1 MLRKGRADPQT
12 FGDQLLNQKCGPEG
26 THGYGCWFMGPVR
39 GSGIFVHV
47 GRTVAFADRAAAAE
61 AGFSPYAA
69 SDGVPLL
76 LPGTSAT
83 DAKFTEEWND
93 CSYGCTAL
101 LRGLDSV
108 QIGSLPAWEFLN
120 EIVLVSPS
128 CTARTSP
135 LSTTCVPGLTLRTGW
150 AASKPCT
157 CLEGPELNCD
167 GGTVEPADAPPGV
180 SSMTLTRQ
188 RCRRQISRAR
198 RTGFVSVLV
207 LGAEPTW
214 WAPNYRALND
224 AELAFGCPQYDD
236 AKLKLLSS
244 GVLRQRGGIVVPMFE
259 MQRALFAPGETPD
272 EDPPPGV
279 AAPPM
284 NVFATFEG
292 KMAGKAKTAAWLRA
306 HGLGEHAIREYP
318 VEKTLA
324 LPNPPLPLVVKPTH
338 GWGGVGI
345 QIVRDRE
352 ALHAAVH
359 AIRVATREAAKTDA
373 AKAVNRPII
382 QEAVLSAEEWG
393 VYFSAFRGELL
404 NATCLRFVF
413 ASELFVR
420 RGSQGDG
427 LSQRVQSPCSE
438 CPFGLAALRRLV
450 AETRYHGWGCLA
462 IKPRP
467 NNGPGAFIEMNTRVG
482 ASLLSQELKDT
493 FVGMIHTFAG
503 KLVAAKSRRRH
514 S

>member
-1 MLRKGRADPQT
+1 
-12 FGDQLLNQKCGPEG
+12 
-26 THGYGCWFMGPVR
+26 MGPVR

-108 QIGSLPAWEFLN
+108 QIGSLPTWEFLN

-284 NVFATFEG
+284 DVFATFEG

-404 NATCLRFVF
+404 NATCLRLSLHRSSSCGADLRAM
-413 ASELFVR
+413 ASASASRAPAASAPSDSQLFV
-420 RGSQGDG
+420 
-427 LSQRVQSPCSE
+427 
-438 CPFGLAALRRLV
+438 
-450 AETRYHGWGCLA
+450 
-462 IKPRP
+462 
-467 NNGPGAFIEMNTRVG
+467 
-482 ASLLSQELKDT
+482 AS
-493 FVGMIHTFAG
+493 
-503 KLVAAKSRRRH
+503 SRR
-514 S
+514 